1 VDKPFPNLR
10 SLAHRSAKELL
21 VYVGISALIIG
32 TIFAMLAAG
41 LPWDAFV
48 KWFGLAFNTSVIFWY
63 LALCKR
69 TLWRKQWFWIFMI
82 ACLAVH
88 CGLWIAILIHIE
100 HWKWIWFFPMIAEVA
115 LFMSVGE
122 QLRKAHIRKFGK
134 SRSDKTHNRR
144 VDR

>member
-1 VDKPFPNLR
+1 L
-10 SLAHRSAKELL
+10 SHRGVKELL

-32 TIFAMLAAG
+32 AIFAMLAAG

-63 LALCKR
+63 LAESKR

-82 ACLAVH
+82 SCFVVH
-88 CGLWIAILIHIE
+88 CVLWIAILTQIE
-100 HWKWIWFFPMIAEVA
+100 QWKWIWFYSMIAELA
-115 LFMSVGE
+115 LFMSVGN
-122 QLRKAHIRKFGK
+122 QLRRIHIRKFGMLK
-134 SRSDKTHNRR
+134 SDKSHNRK